1 MNFGGATEMPT
12 SFCRQCGVR
21 LAAEDSETEA
31 LATPQKLAK
40 CHETHAN
47 PINVCRHNILYIIS
61 LFLPSS

>member
-31 LATPQKLAK
+31 LATPPKTGQM
-40 CHETHAN
+40 
-47 PINVCRHNILYIIS
+47 S
-61 LFLPSS
+61 